1 MVPALIE
8 EIAGLLLGILV
19 LVDIF
24 LVVLYTRTDM
34 GIISRYL
41 SHGLWRVMLWI
52 SRHLGRARPSF
63 YVLTGPIILLS
74 VLGSW
79 ALLMSVAAAMIVQ
92 PSLGTAV
99 RSASGNTSTDFIT
112 ALYVGGTSL
121 SFVGNSDFTPQT
133 PLFRLFFLITS
144 LIGLSMLS
152 LTITYLMQLYN
163 DLLDR
168 NSHALKVH
176 LRSGET
182 GDAAEV
188 IARLGPEGQ
197 FDAGYQ
203 VIASWADEVAQVKE
217 SHAFYDMLFYFRFRE
232 PF

>member
-1 MVPALIE
+1 MRIIE
-8 EIAGLLLGILV
+8 PLAGTLLGILV

-41 SHGLWRVMLWI
+41 SHGLWRILMKI
-52 SRHLGRARPSF
+52 SQRLGHRRDSF
-63 YVLTGPIILLS
+63 LVLTGPIILLA
-74 VLGSW
+74 VLAAW
-79 ALLMSVAAAMIVQ
+79 ALLMSLATALIVH
-92 PSLGTAV
+92 PSLGTGIK
-99 RSASGNTSTDFIT
+99 SSSGDTPTDFIT

-121 SFVGNSDFTPQT
+121 SFVGTSDFEPQT

-152 LTITYLMQLYN
+152 LTITYLMQLYQ

-188 IARLGPEGQ
+188 IARLGPEGE

-203 VIASWADEVAQVKE
+203 VIASWADETAEVKE
-217 SHAFYDMLFYFRFRE
+217 SHAFYDML
-232 PF
+232 